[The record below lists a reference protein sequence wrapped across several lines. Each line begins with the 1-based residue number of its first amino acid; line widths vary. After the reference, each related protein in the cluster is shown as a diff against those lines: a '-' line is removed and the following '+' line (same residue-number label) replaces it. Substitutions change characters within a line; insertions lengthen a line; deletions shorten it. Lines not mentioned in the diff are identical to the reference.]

1 MKIATTHS
9 AVSEIVSSMLP
20 ILGERGWTLD
30 RITRAGRVVHLR
42 SRALRVRI
50 GLLSQIDPVVVAAHL
65 DRLPDTT
72 DRRPTP

>member
-1 MKIATTHS
+1 MKITTTHS

-30 RITRAGRVVHLR
+30 RITPSGRGVHLR

>member
-1 MKIATTHS
+1 MNADQIRALKPGPELDR
-9 AVSEIVSSMLP
+9 AVFAA
-20 ILGERGWTLD
+20 LD
-30 RITRAGRVVHLR
+30 RITPSGRGVHLR